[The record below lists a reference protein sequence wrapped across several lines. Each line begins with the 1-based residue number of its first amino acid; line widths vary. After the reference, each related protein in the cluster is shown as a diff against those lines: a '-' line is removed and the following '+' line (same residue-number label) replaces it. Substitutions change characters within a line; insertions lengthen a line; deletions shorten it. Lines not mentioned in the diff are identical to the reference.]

1 MGYWSEGVP
10 WVERARTPLHLK
22 GRQCISVQYS
32 SCQKNIWN
40 TYFMIQ
46 TIRQECHVRNTCLNV
61 VSLAVVYLLKC
72 CKGSPS
78 LKNVGSIWAL
88 PK

>member
-1 MGYWSEGVP
+1 
-10 WVERARTPLHLK
+10 
-22 GRQCISVQYS
+22 
-32 SCQKNIWN
+32 
-40 TYFMIQ
+40 MIQ

-88 PK
+88 PKWGGGLDPCPNGLGHLF

>member
-1 MGYWSEGVP
+1 
-10 WVERARTPLHLK
+10 
-22 GRQCISVQYS
+22 
-32 SCQKNIWN
+32 
-40 TYFMIQ
+40 MIQ